1 MTTQEMF
8 ARAPGAVV
16 CDLAHV
22 WNPQFLDC
30 RTAHSL
36 GVSKA
41 TDNWNV
47 GLYTRVCVILRFVLL
62 QVAVVLVKEREN
74 KRKPPR
80 VHFGW
85 LWWKFRLHLSPT
97 MSGIYLSNK
106 PSIIIAKHFICYI
119 ETSYRPIQL
128 LQANGKSFCTLQWAS
143 EQP

>member
-119 ETSYRPIQL
+119 ETFPIDPY
-128 LQANGKSFCTLQWAS
+128 SFL
-143 EQP
+143 

>member
-8 ARAPGAVV
+8 ERTPWAVV
-16 CDLAHV
+16 CDSVHV

-41 TDNWNV
+41 TVHWNV
-47 GLYTRVCVILRFVLL
+47 GLYNCVCVILRFVLL
-62 QVAVVLVKEREN
+62 QVVVVPVKEREN
-74 KRKPPR
+74 KRKPPT

-97 MSGIYLSNK
+97 MSNVYLSNK
-106 PSIIIAKHFICYI
+106 PNIIIAKHFICYTETFPI
-119 ETSYRPIQL
+119 EPY
-128 LQANGKSFCTLQWAS
+128 SFL
-143 EQP
+143 